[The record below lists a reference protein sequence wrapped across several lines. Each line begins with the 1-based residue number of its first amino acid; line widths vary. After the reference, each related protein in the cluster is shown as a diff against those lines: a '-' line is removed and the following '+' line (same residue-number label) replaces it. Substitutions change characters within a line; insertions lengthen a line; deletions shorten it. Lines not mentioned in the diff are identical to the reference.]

1 MLQIINKNY
10 HNPERYCETYK
21 KAKPFPHIVFKNF
34 FSEELLELVL
44 EEFPDLKNI
53 DETIQFHNIYEKKLA
68 TNSELF
74 FKENTKKLIY
84 FLNSSFFLNW
94 LQKLTSIQE
103 TLISDPYF
111 FGGGFHEIKKDG
123 FLKLHADFNKHKTTN
138 LDRRL
143 NMLIYLN
150 HNWKEEYGG
159 GIEFW
164 SKDLK
169 KCEVKEVPIFNK
181 VVIFSTTSDSFHG
194 HPDPLNC
201 PENMSRKSIA
211 LYYYSN
217 GRPEDEVNESHN
229 TLFVKRPN
237 NDNLKLITFYL
248 RLLVPPIIP
257 YFIKKI
263 IK

>member
-1 MLQIINKNY
+1 MLEIINSNY
-10 HNPERYCETYK
+10 HDSDKYSEIYK
-21 KAKPFPHIVFKNF
+21 KAKPFPHIVFDNF
-34 FSEELLELVL
+34 FNQDLLESVL
-44 EEFPDLKNI
+44 KEFPDLKNI
-53 DETIQFHNIYEKKLA
+53 DKSIQFHNIYEKKLA

-84 FLNSSFFLNW
+84 FLNSSLFLSW
-94 LQKLTSIQE
+94 LQKLTGIQE

-111 FGGGFHEIKKDG
+111 FGGGFHEIKRDG

-143 NMLIYLN
+143 NILIYLN
-150 HNWKEEYGG
+150 HNWKKEYGG

-169 KCEVKEVPIFNK
+169 NCVVREIPIFNK

-194 HPDPLNC
+194 HPDPLKC

-217 GRPEDEVNESHN
+217 GRPKNEINEDHN
-229 TLFVKRPN
+229 TLFVERPK
-237 NDNLKLITFYL
+237 NDNLKLINYL

-257 YFIKKI
+257 YLIKKI
-263 IK
+263 NK